1 MNDLFSKI
9 DSIDLSSIL
18 TEDETVVQ
26 EQLNEQFSG
35 QWESNEVVSEKD
47 QLLESILKE
56 VSDNLAITNIK
67 LTKRIVEM
75 SLDTVYPRWPKK
87 LYEAVLEK
95 LEEAGFDISKLKED
109 KIEDIQKEISDL
121 NQADEALDKTGK
133 TSTEVDNKKVSRKD
147 IKYKV
152 SDLKGKLNKEVKDKN
167 DNLDNGFGDEKL
179 TEDTSGIDLALDPLE
194 EIMQVIENEGSI
206 DQNLMLDRVK
216 LAISYLDKDEK
227 YANIVSMLQEII
239 NIVDDEGSI
248 DQDIMLSKVSDAE
261 DALTKLVL
269 GSKDSMNESIAANVT
284 VDNVDQESKDKAT
297 IDKALELAGD
307 KTTIDNDTFR
317 ELKTQLDGN
326 KDYSMVDR
334 TSDYALVRGEDVIYT
349 WSRKEDENLKESNI
363 LKERKSYNLEAIKQ
377 EYDKLLPTVDQ
388 YREGEDDNIGLC
400 ISVYDGIP
408 GEDNTYLEKTYP
420 DFDFFASEFDKY
432 KDGDFYAYFEIYE
445 LDNLEDG
452 YVDGLNYCLIE
463 SVHVNVSGGNVDVST
478 DNTNVAVDGDNVDVH
493 VDENTA
499 EVEIPEPEDLEP
511 AGSDV
516 SAEEIIDEP
525 ADEVLDEPENT
536 DEEIL
541 SDPEEIINDDAIV
554 DATPNGEQI
563 MGYEEADGSLQV
575 DNVPGKVDHKR
586 IELAKLESEDKVS
599 YRVSYLNED
608 DEVCGWDL
616 DCDSDEDA
624 INSLDQFQN
633 AGQITDDL
641 MSAEF
646 VETGIDGVSSLNY
659 NNTNILLS
667 TDGENNIITVNQ
679 DNSEPVVMKG
689 ESFDDVL
696 NQLIYWFIV
705 NTPDA
710 GETAN
715 ELDTE
720 PVENT
725 EKISEPE
732 IDELN
737 SKEDSDE

>member
-18 TEDETVVQ
+18 AEDEKIIQ

-35 QWESNEVVSEKD
+35 QWESNKVVSEKD

-56 VSDNLAITNIK
+56 VSDNLAIANTK

-75 SLDTVYPRWPKK
+75 SLDTVYPRWSKN

-121 NQADEALDKTGK
+121 NQAGESLDKTGE
-133 TSTEVDNKKVSRKD
+133 TSTEVDNKKVSRRD

-152 SDLKGKLNKEVKDKN
+152 SDLKGKLNKEIKDKN
-167 DNLDNGFGDEKL
+167 DNLDNGFGEETL
-179 TEDTSGIDLALDPLE
+179 TEETSKIDLALDALE
-194 EIMQVIENEGSI
+194 EISQVIETEGSI
-206 DQNLMLDRVK
+206 DQSLMLDRVR
-216 LAISYLDKDEK
+216 LAISYLDEEK
-227 YANIVSMLQEII
+227 FKNVIDTLEGITSIV
-239 NIVDDEGSI
+239 NTEGSI
-248 DQDIMLSKVSDAE
+248 DQDIMLSKVKDAE
-261 DALTKLVL
+261 EELNNLALT
-269 GSKDSMNESIAANVT
+269 ESTAATVT
-284 VDNVDQESKDKAT
+284 VDNIDQESKDKAT
-297 IDKALELAGD
+297 IDKAIELAGD
-307 KTTIDNDTFR
+307 KTTISNDTFR
-317 ELKTQLDGN
+317 ELKSQLDSN

-334 TSDYALVRGEDVIYT
+334 TTDYALVRGEDVIYT
-349 WSRKEDENLKESNI
+349 WAREEDENIKESVRVNI
-363 LKERKSYNLEAIKQ
+363 
-377 EYDKLLPTVDQ
+377 
-388 YREGEDDNIGLC
+388 
-400 ISVYDGIP
+400 
-408 GEDNTYLEKTYP
+408 
-420 DFDFFASEFDKY
+420 
-432 KDGDFYAYFEIYE
+432 
-445 LDNLEDG
+445 
-452 YVDGLNYCLIE
+452 
-463 SVHVNVSGGNVDVST
+463 SGGNVDVST
-478 DNTNVAVDGDNVDVH
+478 DNTNLSVDGDNVDVH
-493 VDENTA
+493 VEDGNGLTPT
-499 EVEIPEPEDLEP
+499 VEIPEPVTDEP
-511 AGSDV
+511 ELDSTGSDV

-525 ADEVLDEPENT
+525 ADEVLDEPE
-536 DEEIL
+536 EEVL
-541 SDPEEIINDDAIV
+541 ADPEEIINDDAIV

-563 MGYEEADGSLQV
+563 MGYEEADGSLQAS
-575 DNVPGKVDHKR
+575 DIPGKVDHKR
-586 IELAKLESEDKVS
+586 IELAKLESDDKVS

-608 DEVCGWDL
+608 DEICGWDL

-624 INSLDQFQN
+624 IDSLDQFQN

-696 NQLIYWFIV
+696 NQLIYWFIM

-715 ELDTE
+715 ELDVE
-720 PVENT
+720 PVEDTNGT
-725 EKISEPE
+725 EEISEPE

-737 SKEDSDE
+737 SKEGSDE